1 MSPSKL
7 AWLLV
12 WSAAAAVPVQAAPLT
27 FDQAL
32 ARAAETAPG
41 LKSATLKA
49 DAARSSG
56 RAAGSLPDP
65 KLSLGLDNVPISG
78 PMAGR
83 FADDEM
89 TMASVGVMQDVPSGA
104 ARRAEAGRARAEV
117 GVADAQA
124 LAAARDVRLATA
136 LAWVDLYYARARL
149 AALEDIE
156 AALRPVLDAS
166 PAAVAQGARPAET
179 VDPAEWLVALADRRS
194 ALQAD
199 VARARAA
206 LVRWTGD
213 SDADVNGAPPAWVV
227 DPVVLRAGLDR
238 HPSLMVLDAGVRLAD
253 ADVDSARAAR
263 SSDWSWELAYQKR
276 DDRFGDMVSARVTLS
291 LPIRQAQ
298 RQGRLVEAR
307 GADATRARADRE
319 AARRELLAALETDL
333 ADHRMHHEVWMRAR
347 DSRLPLAQRR
357 ADLETASYG
366 AGSTGLP
373 AVLTAFTGLA
383 DARLDVLD
391 KEAATM
397 RDAVRINITYG
408 TDAP

>member
-1 MSPSKL
+1 MSPAKW

-12 WSAAAAVPVQAAPLT
+12 ASATAVSAQAEPMT

-32 ARAAETAPG
+32 AKAGETAP
-41 LKSATLKA
+41 SLKA
-49 DAARSSG
+49 AGLRVDAARSSG

-65 KLSLGLDNVPISG
+65 KLSLGLENVPISG
-78 PMAGR
+78 PMVGR
-83 FADDEM
+83 FGDDEM
-89 TMASVGVMQDVPSGA
+89 TMASVGVMQDMPSGA
-104 ARRAEAGRARAEV
+104 ARRAEVERAEAGV
-117 GVADAQA
+117 RVADAQA
-124 LAAARDVRLATA
+124 LSAARDVRLATA
-136 LAWVDLYYARARL
+136 LAWVDLYYAQARL
-149 AALEDIE
+149 AALDDIE
-156 AALRPVLDAS
+156 RTLRPVLDAAPS
-166 PAAVAQGARPAET
+166 SVAQGVRPGET

-199 VARARAA
+199 VARAKAA

-213 SDADVNGAPPAWVV
+213 PDASVSGAPPHWEV

-238 HPSLMVLDAGVRLAD
+238 HPTLLVLDAGVRLAD
-253 ADVDSARAAR
+253 ADLTGARAAR

-276 DDRFGDMVSARVTLS
+276 DDRFGDMVSARLTLS
-291 LPIRQAQ
+291 LPIRQGQ
-298 RQGRLVEAR
+298 RQGPLIDAR
-307 GADATRARADRE
+307 GADATRARVDRE
-319 AARRELLAALETDL
+319 AAWRELLAALEADL

-357 ADLETASYG
+357 ADLETASYS
-366 AGSTGLP
+366 AGTADLP
-373 AVLTAFTGLA
+373 SVLAAFTGLA

-391 KEAATM
+391 KEADTM